1 MSAQRL
7 PSILFVV
14 MLTLVISTCQQN
26 PEPQTSQLD
35 TFMKVQERGT
45 LIVAIDP
52 AYPPQSEIKPDGSR
66 APGTLCRVDQF
77 TSSELRGFDVQ
88 VAVEIARRLGVEAC
102 FVTPGWPQIIK
113 GNWGGQWDISV
124 GSMAIT
130 PERMKTLSFTGPYYA
145 TSAAFFVHSDNTSYS
160 SPSDLSGKRI
170 GTCSGCT
177 YQSYLEGALSFP
189 GQEIEFM
196 VENPEIIEVTTET
209 TALQDLAWGDGT
221 RLDAVLVALPT
232 GKQAISNGLSV
243 KQLGDP
249 VYTEYLAAALDK
261 TGNSTSFVD
270 KVDGIIQE
278 MHNDGI
284 LRVLSMQFYGEDLT
298 TKAAEF
304 DVNVLQ

>member
-66 APGTLCRVDQF
+66 APGTLCKVDQF

-88 VAVEIARRLGVEAC
+88 VAVEIARRLGVETC

-189 GQEIEFM
+189 GQEIES
-196 VENPEIIEVTTET
+196 
-209 TALQDLAWGDGT
+209 WSRT
-221 RLDAVLVALPT
+221 RKSL
-232 GKQAISNGLSV
+232 K
-243 KQLGDP
+243 
-249 VYTEYLAAALDK
+249 
-261 TGNSTSFVD
+261 
-270 KVDGIIQE
+270 
-278 MHNDGI
+278 
-284 LRVLSMQFYGEDLT
+284 LRRRPQHYRI
-298 TKAAEF
+298 
-304 DVNVLQ
+304 

>member
-1 MSAQRL
+1 
-7 PSILFVV
+7 
-14 MLTLVISTCQQN
+14 
-26 PEPQTSQLD
+26 
-35 TFMKVQERGT
+35 
-45 LIVAIDP
+45 
-52 AYPPQSEIKPDGSR
+52 
-66 APGTLCRVDQF
+66 
-77 TSSELRGFDVQ
+77 
-88 VAVEIARRLGVEAC
+88 
-102 FVTPGWPQIIK
+102 
-113 GNWGGQWDISV
+113 
-124 GSMAIT
+124 
-130 PERMKTLSFTGPYYA
+130 
-145 TSAAFFVHSDNTSYS
+145 
-160 SPSDLSGKRI
+160 
-170 GTCSGCT
+170 
-177 YQSYLEGALSFP
+177 
-189 GQEIEFM
+189 M

-232 GKQAISNGLSV
+232 GKRAISNGLSV

-278 MHNDGI
+278 MHNDGT